1 MQFRFTRMI
10 VLIVGVSLAAT
21 ACGRYSIG
29 SIRSSKAFKDGLE
42 EYQKA
47 DYRSAVESFERS
59 TQLSPDFQ
67 LAGFAYFYEGNAY
80 DKLYRP
86 ARKGEPDNDA
96 NLEKAVENYR
106 KAIEKLASSDLP
118 QAGQFRN
125 LSFQYLVAAY
135 GPDRLNDFSKA
146 EAVAKEL
153 IAAEPNEPTNYQA
166 LGRLYQDQ
174 GRNDE
179 AEQMFIKATEVQPN
193 NAVGYQLLANF
204 YNQTGDFD
212 KTLAAFQ
219 KRAEVEPNNPEAWHT
234 MGTFYYDKVL
244 RDTRLSP
251 SVAKGYLQAGNQAED
266 KALALNDQYLEA
278 VQYKNMLLTLQ
289 ANKEPNIETKKQ
301 LLQEATKYYQKAMQ
315 MRATQSANPA
325 PKK

>member
-1 MQFRFTRMI
+1 MI
-10 VLIVGVSLAAT
+10 VLIVGLSLAAT

-29 SIRSSKAFKDGLE
+29 SIRSSKAFKDGLDQ
-42 EYQKA
+42 YQRQ
-47 DYRSAVESFERS
+47 DYRGAAESFARS

-67 LAGFAYFYEGNAY
+67 LAGFAYFYQGNSY
-80 DKLYRP
+80 DKMYRP
-86 ARKGEPDNDA
+86 GRKGEADNDA
-96 NLEKAVENYR
+96 NLEKAVESYR
-106 KAIEKLASSDLP
+106 MAIDKLAASDLP

-146 EAVAKEL
+146 EGVAKEL

-174 GRNDE
+174 GRNEE
-179 AEQMFIKATEVQPN
+179 AEQMFVKATEVQPN

-219 KRAEVEPNNPEAWHT
+219 KRADVEPNNPEAWHT

-251 SVAKGYLQAGNQAED
+251 AVAKSYLQAGLQAED
-266 KALALNDQYLEA
+266 KALALNGEYLEA
-278 VQYKNMLLTLQ
+278 TQYKNMLLTLQ
-289 ANKEPNIETKKQ
+289 ANKESNIEAKKA
-301 LLQEATKYYQKAMQ
+301 LLLEATKYYQRAMQ
-315 MRATQSANPA
+315 LRTKQQESTAPA
-325 PKK
+325 KR

>member
-1 MQFRFTRMI
+1 MI
-10 VLIVGVSLAAT
+10 VLVVGISLAAT
-21 ACGRYSIG
+21 ACGRYSIS

-42 EYQKA
+42 EYQKQ
-47 DYRSAVESFERS
+47 DYRGATESFARS

-67 LAGFAYFYEGNAY
+67 LAGFAYFFEGNSY
-80 DKLYRP
+80 DKMYRP
-86 ARKGEPDNDA
+86 TRKGEPENDA
-96 NLEKAVENYR
+96 LLEKAVENYR
-106 KAIEKLASSDLP
+106 IAIDKLASSDLP

-135 GPDRLNDFSKA
+135 GSDRLNDFSKA

-219 KRAEVEPNNPEAWHT
+219 KRADVEPNNPEAWHT
-234 MGTFYYDKVL
+234 MGTFYYDKVS
-244 RDTRLSP
+244 RDSRLSP
-251 SVAKGYLQAGNQAED
+251 AVAKSYLQAGIQAED
-266 KALALNDQYLEA
+266 KALALSESYLEA

-289 ANKEPNIETKKQ
+289 ANKEPNIEAKRA
-301 LLQEATKYYQKAMQ
+301 LLAEATKYYQKAMQ
-315 MRATQSANPA
+315 MRAAQAGNPQ
-325 PKK
+325 PGKK